1 MARYRRTK
9 QRRQDSQS
17 IAGTAVNTR
26 ILCILQCM
34 MLYVLATVHPA
45 VTATGDAQAGKA
57 IYERSC
63 VGCHGSTGQGGRMAA
78 MSAVPPRNLTDQ
90 AYMGTRSDQQLF
102 DVISKGGAATGL
114 SAAMTAFG
122 SQLSEQQIWDTVT
135 YVRTLAAGSETATQ
149 VPSSTSSTASAP
161 ATDLVMARL
170 RLSIWPEYDDP
181 RVLIMLRGEMTP
193 RQAFPASITL
203 PIPKGAE
210 IIGAGMIS
218 EQNELLLHPHQVLP
232 GDTQDTLQLN
242 LPVPRFFVEFYY
254 NPFTTS
260 GAEKR
265 FVYPAPTTYPIE
277 LFEVDIQQPLKATA
291 FTLDPAPMER
301 MTDNQG
307 FTYHQLTYRDVGK
320 GQSQIFTIAYIKT
333 VTTPSVSKQQPTPQP
348 TEKARTRSDNT
359 LVVLSI
365 LAGAILLFAG
375 CAWLIQRSQRQHMP
389 TTTAPAP
396 SVPMSDTLLALL
408 RDDAQPQETARAD
421 VPPMLP
427 QTKAINFCANC
438 GRKLLPDDR
447 FCSGCGKPIKR

>member
-1 MARYRRTK
+1 
-9 QRRQDSQS
+9 
-17 IAGTAVNTR
+17 
-26 ILCILQCM
+26 M

-78 MSAVPPRNLTDQ
+78 MSAVPPRNLADQ

-375 CAWLIQRSQRQHMP
+375 CAWLIQRSPRQHMP

-396 SVPMSDTLLALL
+396 SVTMSDTLLALL

-427 QTKAINFCANC
+427 QTQAINFCANC

>member
-1 MARYRRTK
+1 
-9 QRRQDSQS
+9 
-17 IAGTAVNTR
+17 
-26 ILCILQCM
+26 
-34 MLYVLATVHPA
+34 MLYVLATAHPA
-45 VTATGDAQAGKA
+45 ATATGDAQAGKA

-63 VGCHGSTGQGGRMAA
+63 VGCHGPTGQGGRMAA
-78 MSAVPPRNLTDQ
+78 MLAVPPRNLADQ
-90 AYMGTRSDQQLF
+90 AYMVTRSDQQLF
-102 DVISKGGAATGL
+102 DVISQGGAPTGL
-114 SAAMTAFG
+114 SAAMMAFG
-122 SQLSEQQIWDTVT
+122 GQLSEPQIWDTVA
-135 YVRTLAAGSETATQ
+135 YVRTLAAGLATAAQ
-149 VPSSTSSTASAP
+149 PPSSTLSTASAP
-161 ATDLVMARL
+161 AADLAMARL

-232 GDTQDTLQLN
+232 GNTQDTLQLN

-260 GAEKR
+260 GPERR

-277 LFEVDIQQPLKATA
+277 LLEIDIQQPLKATA

-307 FTYHQLTYRDVGK
+307 FTYHQFTYRDVGK
-320 GQSQIFTIAYIKT
+320 GQSQTFTIAYTKT
-333 VTTPSVSKQQPTPQP
+333 ATTPSVAKQQPTPQS
-348 TEKARTRSDNT
+348 TEKARARSNNT
-359 LVVLSI
+359 LVALSI

-375 CAWLIQRSQRQHMP
+375 CAWLMQRSQRQHLP
-389 TTTAPAP
+389 TTTAPTP
-396 SVPMSDTLLALL
+396 SVSMSDTLLALL
-408 RDDAQPQETARAD
+408 REDAQPQEPEVAD

-427 QTKAINFCANC
+427 QTRAINFCANC

>member
-1 MARYRRTK
+1 M
-9 QRRQDSQS
+9 
-17 IAGTAVNTR
+17 
-26 ILCILQCM
+26 ILYI
-34 MLYVLATVHPA
+34 LATVHPA
-45 VTATGDAQAGKA
+45 ATATGDAQAGKA

-63 VGCHGSTGQGGRMAA
+63 VGCHGPTGQGGRMAP
-78 MSAVPPRNLTDQ
+78 MLAVPPRNLTDQ

-122 SQLSEQQIWDTVT
+122 SQLSEQQIWDTVA
-135 YVRTLAAGSETATQ
+135 YVRTLAAGSGTAAQ
-149 VPSSTSSTASAP
+149 VPSSTSSKASAP
-161 ATDLVMARL
+161 TADLVMARL

-260 GAEKR
+260 GSEKR

-291 FTLDPAPMER
+291 FTIDPVPMG

-307 FTYHQLTYRDVGK
+307 FTYHQFIYRNIGK
-320 GQSQIFTIAYIKT
+320 GHSQTFTIAYTKT
-333 VTTPSVSKQQPTPQP
+333 ATTPSVSKQQPTPQP
-348 TEKARTRSDNT
+348 TEKARARSGNT
-359 LVVLSI
+359 LVALSI
-365 LAGAILLFAG
+365 FAGAILLFAG
-375 CAWLIQRSQRQHMP
+375 CAWLMQRSQRLHMP
-389 TTTAPAP
+389 ITTAPAP
-396 SVPMSDTLLALL
+396 SVSMSDTLLALL
-408 RDDAQPQETARAD
+408 RDDAQPQETEAAD
-421 VPPMLP
+421 VPPRLP
-427 QTKAINFCANC
+427 QTRVINFCANC

>member
-1 MARYRRTK
+1 
-9 QRRQDSQS
+9 
-17 IAGTAVNTR
+17 VNTR
-26 ILCILQCM
+26 ILCSLQCM
-34 MLYVLATVHPA
+34 MLYILATVPPVA
-45 VTATGDAQAGKA
+45 IAMGDTQTGKA

-63 VGCHGSTGQGGRMAA
+63 IGCHGPTGQGGRMAA
-78 MSAVPPRNLTDQ
+78 MLAVPPRNLAEQ

-122 SQLSEQQIWDTVT
+122 SQLSEQQIWDTVA
-135 YVRTLAAGSETATQ
+135 YIRTLAAGSEPATQ
-149 VPSSTSSTASAP
+149 VPSSTSSKASAP
-161 ATDLVMARL
+161 TADLAMARL

-210 IIGAGMIS
+210 IIGAGMVS
-218 EQNELLLHPHQVLP
+218 EQNELLLHPHQVEP
-232 GDTQDTLQLN
+232 GNIQDTLQLN
-242 LPVPRFFVEFYY
+242 LPMPRFFVEFYY

-260 GAEKR
+260 GPEKR

-301 MTDNQG
+301 TTDNQG
-307 FTYHQLTYRDVGK
+307 FTYHQFTYRDVGK
-320 GQSQIFTIAYIKT
+320 GQSQVFTIAYTKT
-333 VTTPSVSKQQPTPQP
+333 ATTPSVAKQQPTPQP
-348 TEKARTRSDNT
+348 TEKARARSDNT

-365 LAGAILLFAG
+365 FAGAILLFAG
-375 CAWLIQRSQRQHMP
+375 CAWLMQRSQRQHMP
-389 TTTAPAP
+389 TTTPPALP
-396 SVPMSDTLLALL
+396 VSMSDTLLALL
-408 RDDAQPQETARAD
+408 REDILPQETEATD
-421 VPPMLP
+421 VPPMPP
-427 QTKAINFCANC
+427 QTRVINFCANC